1 MEKENLEVR
10 AYRKERGI
18 LPQVRRI
25 ETVASD
31 RATNYLYCT
40 YHADDKALAVNPGSD
55 APAIIVLGSGAYR
68 IGSSVEFDWCSVN
81 AINTARKLGYK
92 SIMINYNPE
101 TVSTDYDMCDR
112 LYFDELSLERV
123 LDVIDLEQPK
133 GVIVSVGGQIPNN
146 LAMKLHRQGVPVLGT
161 SPVNI
166 DRAENRDKFSAMLD
180 KLGVDQPAWRAL
192 TSFDDIKEFVSE
204 VGYPVLVRP
213 SYVLSGAAMN
223 VCYDDEELH
232 RFLNMATEVSKEYPV
247 VVSQFMQDTKEMEF
261 DAVADKGEIVE
272 YAISEH
278 IEYAGVHS
286 GDATMIFPAQH
297 VYFSTIRQMKKI
309 ARKIAAEL
317 NISGPFN
324 IQFLAKNREVKV
336 IECNLRA
343 SRSFPFVSKILKR
356 NFIETATKI
365 MLDAPYSRPDRSEF
379 DIDRIGVKASQFSF
393 ARLQNADPV
402 LGVDMSSTGE
412 VGCLGDDLN
421 EALLNA
427 LIATGYR
434 LPKHSVLFSSGGV
447 KGKVDLLE
455 PTRQLAQQ
463 GYEIYATSGTARFLN
478 DNGIPAVEVAWP
490 DENSDN
496 NVMDMIAQHRFD
508 LIVNVPKN
516 HSKRELTNGYRIRR
530 GAIDHNIPLMTNT
543 RLAKAFIQAFCSLKE
558 SDIKIKSWQEY
569 NS

>member
-1 MEKENLEVR
+1 M
-10 AYRKERGI
+10 
-18 LPQVRRI
+18 
-25 ETVASD
+25 
-31 RATNYLYCT
+31 
-40 YHADDKALAVNPGSD
+40 
-55 APAIIVLGSGAYR
+55 
-68 IGSSVEFDWCSVN
+68 
-81 AINTARKLGYK
+81 
-92 SIMINYNPE
+92 
-101 TVSTDYDMCDR
+101 
-112 LYFDELSLERV
+112 ERV
-123 LDVIDLEQPK
+123 LDVIDLESPR

-161 SPVNI
+161 SPVDI

-180 KLGVDQPAWRAL
+180 KLGIDQPAWRAL
-192 TSFDDIKEFVSE
+192 TSFEDVKEFVDH

-232 RFLNMATEVSKEYPV
+232 RFLNMATEVSKEFPV
-247 VVSQFMQDTKEMEF
+247 VVSQFMQETKEIEF
-261 DAVADKGEIVE
+261 DAVADKGEVVE

-297 VYFSTIRQMKKI
+297 IYFSTIRQIKKI
-309 ARKIAAEL
+309 ARSIAAEL

-365 MLDAPYSRPDRSEF
+365 MLDVPYEKPDKSEF

-412 VGCLGDDLN
+412 VGCMGDDLN

-434 LPKHSVLFSSGGV
+434 LPKPGRAILISSGGA
-447 KGKVDLLE
+447 KGKVSLLE
-455 PTRQLAQQ
+455 PAMQLVKK
-463 GYEIYATSGTARFLN
+463 GYEVYATDGTARFFN
-478 DNGIPAVEVAWP
+478 DNGVKATPVLWP
-490 DENSDN
+490 DEPGDN
-496 NVMDMIAQHRFD
+496 NVMKMIADHKFD
-508 LIVNVPKN
+508 LIINVPKN
-516 HSKRELTNGYRIRR
+516 HTKRELTNGYRIRR
-530 GAIDHNIPLMTNT
+530 GAIDHNTPLMTNV
-543 RLAKAFIQAFCSLKE
+543 RLAKAFIEAFTAMGE
-558 SDIKIKSWQEY
+558 QDIKMKSWQEY